1 MRVYNRRLA
10 ALERTAQN
18 ASECAVI
25 ARMVRDGKLLY
36 DELSDSEKTAYSA
49 YYGVSRKVLEDCN
62 TAVLGTLHFALHEKT
77 NDELQ
82 AAICKVERLVSRKS
96 NE

>member
-1 MRVYNRRLA
+1 MRIYNRRLA
-10 ALERTAQN
+10 TLERAVRN

-25 ARMVRDGKLLY
+25 ARMVRDGKLY
-36 DELSDSEKTAYSA
+36 DELSDTEKNAYSA
-49 YYGVSRKVLEDCN
+49 YWGVSRKALEDCN
-62 TAVLGTLHFALHEKT
+62 TAVLGTLHFALHEKV

-82 AAICKVERLVSRKS
+82 AAICKVEQLALRKG

>member
-1 MRVYNRRLA
+1 MRIYNRRLA
-10 ALERTAQN
+10 TLERAVTH

-25 ARMVRDGKLLY
+25 ARMVQDGRLY
-36 DELSDSEKTAYSA
+36 DELNDSEKNAYSA
-49 YYGVSRKVLEDCN
+49 YWGVSRKALEDCN
-62 TAVLGTLHFALHEKT
+62 TAVLGTLHFALHEKV

-82 AAICKVERLVSRKS
+82 ATICKVERLALRKG

>member
-1 MRVYNRRLA
+1 MRAFNRRLA
-10 ALERTAQN
+10 TLEKAVQN

-25 ARMVRDGKLLY
+25 ARMARDGKLY
-36 DELSDSEKTAYSA
+36 DELSDTEKTAYSA
-49 YYGVSRKVLEDCN
+49 YWGVSRKVLEDCN
-62 TAVLGTLHFALHEKT
+62 TAVLGTLHFALHEKV
-77 NDELQ
+77 NNELQ

>member
-1 MRVYNRRLA
+1 MRAFNRRLE
-10 ALERTAQN
+10 ALERTPQSV
-18 ASECAVI
+18 SECAVI
-25 ARMVRDGKLLY
+25 ARMVRDGRRY
-36 DELSDSEKTAYSA
+36 DELNDREKDAYSA
-49 YYGVSRKVLEDCN
+49 YWGVSRKALEDCN
-62 TAVLGTLHFALHEKT
+62 TAVLGTLHFALHEKV

>member
-1 MRVYNRRLA
+1 MRIYNRRLA
-10 ALERTAQN
+10 ALEKAAQN

-25 ARMVRDGKLLY
+25 ARMLRDGKRY
-36 DELSDSEKTAYSA
+36 DELNDSEKNAYSA
-49 YYGVSRKVLEDCN
+49 YYGVSRKALEDCN
-62 TAVLGTLHFALHEKT
+62 TAVLGTLHFALHEKV

-82 AAICKVERLVSRKS
+82 AAICKVERFVLRKS

>member
-10 ALERTAQN
+10 ALEKATRN

-25 ARMVRDGKLLY
+25 ARMVRGGKLY
-36 DELSDSEKTAYSA
+36 DELSDTEKTAYSA
-49 YYGVSRKVLEDCN
+49 YCGVSRKALEDCN
-62 TAVLGTLHFALHEKT
+62 TAVLGTLHFALHEKA

-82 AAICKVERLVSRKS
+82 AAICKVERLVSRKN

>member
-10 ALERTAQN
+10 TLEKAVQN
-18 ASECAVI
+18 ASECSVI
-25 ARMVRDGKLLY
+25 ARMVRDGKRY
-36 DELSDSEKTAYSA
+36 DELSDSEKDLYSQ
-49 YYGVSRKVLEDCN
+49 YWGVSRKALEDCN
-62 TAVLGTLHFALHEKT
+62 TAVLGTLHFALHEKA

-82 AAICKVERLVSRKS
+82 AAICKVERLVLRKS